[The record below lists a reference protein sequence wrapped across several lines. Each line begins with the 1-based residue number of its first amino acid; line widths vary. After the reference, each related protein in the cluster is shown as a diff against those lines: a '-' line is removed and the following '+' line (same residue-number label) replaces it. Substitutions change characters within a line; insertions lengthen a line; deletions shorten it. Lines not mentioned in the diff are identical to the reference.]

1 MPDLMLR
8 DATPADADLIFALV
22 VELAEYERLVHEV
35 ESTPATLA
43 AALFGPNPRVFCT
56 VAEAGGVPAGFAL
69 WFYDFST
76 FQGRHGLY
84 LEDLFVRPAFRGRG
98 FGKRLLQHL
107 AQRCLAEGL
116 GRLSWSVLDWNR
128 PAIDF
133 YRAQGATLLDDWT
146 KCRVSGDALARLGAD
161 AS

>member
-1 MPDLMLR
+1 MPELILR

-22 VELAEYERLVHEV
+22 VELAEYERLAHEV

-43 AALFGPNPRVFCT
+43 AALFGPDPKVFCT
-56 VAEAGGVPAGFAL
+56 VAEVGGEPAGFAL

-98 FGKRLLQHL
+98 FGKRLLHHL
-107 AQRCLAEGL
+107 AQRCLLEGL
-116 GRLSWSVLDWNR
+116 GRLSWSVLDWNT

-133 YRAQGATLLDDWT
+133 YKAQGATLLDGWT
-146 KCRVSGDALARLGAD
+146 KCRASGDALQRLGAD
-161 AS
+161 TP